1 MSEIPSIVNKNEV
14 FPSGVSNSFDTG
26 YAIAYGVD
34 EAIMIRN
41 LQFFITMNA
50 NRGHNLKEG
59 RFWSYDKLNDF
70 PKHFPYWT
78 VKQLRRIIASL
89 IKQEVII
96 KGSFNNHW
104 SDRTSWYAFK
114 DQDKFIKHS
123 QPPEKIPSH
132 NTDLPKQSNDSCPN
146 HQLPC
151 AQMGNSIN
159 DTALSSTL
167 SHSSSLKVSEDQ
179 SSFPAKAGEKRKKFS
194 SDFSEEIKQL
204 ADAVIGAIVAT
215 KPDFAVPVNK
225 TPLMTS
231 LDLMIRIDKRDPQKI
246 LDVLRW
252 ALADKFWRDKMMKP
266 DVAKYLR
273 EKFDQLDEKMKFI
286 PEKPTGKVDRR
297 TKNMDGTPVDAPH
310 IDRLF

>member
-1 MSEIPSIVNKNEV
+1 MTHENSPVNMNHYIPNTSSIPNILFDYWMLHLTPAEFKVLMCIARKTYGWRKDFDRISITQIEKMTGLSRKGITKNLDALIEHGLITKIKSKTSDGDDAPNQYEVNVHCLRGGSELSTPPVVNSVHQGVVYSVHPQKKTYTKENIQYNSPPIPPHSPE
-14 FPSGVSNSFDTG
+14 PS
-26 YAIAYGVD
+26 
-34 EAIMIRN
+34 
-41 LQFFITMNA
+41 L
-50 NRGHNLKEG
+50 
-59 RFWSYDKLNDF
+59 
-70 PKHFPYWT
+70 
-78 VKQLRRIIASL
+78 
-89 IKQEVII
+89 
-96 KGSFNNHW
+96 
-104 SDRTSWYAFK
+104 
-114 DQDKFIKHS
+114 
-123 QPPEKIPSH
+123 
-132 NTDLPKQSNDSCPN
+132 
-146 HQLPC
+146 
-151 AQMGNSIN
+151 
-159 DTALSSTL
+159 
-167 SHSSSLKVSEDQ
+167 
-179 SSFPAKAGEKRKKFS
+179 PAKAGEKRKKFS